1 MNSNNTFEQLL
12 YQHAKPVKRINRIRK
27 PYRLTE
33 GDAFVDDGVDAYK
46 AVNRLIAA
54 MDSDIRTEVLTEL
67 DDIDPDSLSA
77 DEIAELLTIL
87 QDAAVDAPS
96 TADTLVQ
103 QDFDELVDNGHATA
117 LRERPL
123 ARMATANMIRV
134 KHKMGLNAIPKSKLK
149 ATRIRNRLKNLKRRI
164 NAKKYY
170 RQNKTVLL
178 RHNKSYRQA
187 IATGKHRPGIRP
199 IV

>member
-12 YQHAKPVKRINRIRK
+12 YQHTKPTKRTRG
-27 PYRLTE
+27 PYWLTE
-33 GDAFVDDGVDAYK
+33 QVDDGVDVYK
-46 AVNRLIAA
+46 TVNRLIAA

-123 ARMATANMIRV
+123 ARMAVANMIRV

-149 ATRIRNRLKNLKRRI
+149 IMRIRNRLKNLKRRI

-170 RQNKTVLL
+170 RQNRTVLL
-178 RHNKSYRQA
+178 RHDKSYRQA
-187 IATGKHRPGIRP
+187 IATGKHRPAIRP
-199 IV
+199 MV